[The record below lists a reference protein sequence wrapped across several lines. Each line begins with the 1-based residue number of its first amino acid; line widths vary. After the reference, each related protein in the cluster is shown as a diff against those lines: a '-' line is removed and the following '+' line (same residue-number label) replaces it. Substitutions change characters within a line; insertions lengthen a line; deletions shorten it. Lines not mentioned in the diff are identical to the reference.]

1 MPDGAPELLHLL
13 HYVYVEDILE
23 RRGPHRE
30 GHLALARRWKDEGRL
45 LMGGA
50 VGDPPHG
57 ALFVLRLA
65 AGRGV
70 RRRRPVYRCRPRH
83 QLAGRALDRRRR
95 AVVAEGVGP

>member
-65 AGRGV
+65 DARQAEAFVADDPYIAAGLVTSWRV
-70 RRRRPVYRCRPRH
+70 EPWT
-83 QLAGRALDRRRR
+83 
-95 AVVAEGVGP
+95 VAVGP